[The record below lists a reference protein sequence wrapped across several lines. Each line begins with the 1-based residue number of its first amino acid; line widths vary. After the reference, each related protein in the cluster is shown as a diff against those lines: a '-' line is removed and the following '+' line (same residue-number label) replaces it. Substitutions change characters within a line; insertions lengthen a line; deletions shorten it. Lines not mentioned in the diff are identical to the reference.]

1 MSNQDYWQQRAERNL
16 QAVEDIAVDY
26 NLELAKEYKKVIKEL
41 QEELMLFYAKYA
53 EENKISLEM
62 AKKRL
67 SGKELSEFKE
77 IIQDYIEQASQY
89 DTKNAQSYLKNLKE
103 LQDRARLSRLELL
116 MAEYRHAIEM
126 LLLKQ
131 EDQQPN
137 TYLQGYEDMYY
148 HTLYDVQTYSGVGM
162 SFTTPSKDLVI
173 SVLSQNY
180 LGEDFSDRLWKNKEM
195 LIYNLK
201 KEMQFAFAAGK
212 PSRYVADKIASA
224 MNTRQGVAMTLVRT
238 EMNNVANQA
247 ALQAYTQA
255 GIKEYQLLA
264 TLDFKTSE
272 ICINM
277 DGRIFKVS
285 KAERGVNFPPFHPNC
300 RTTTVPVIDG
310 QSYTQRIAKEESYY
324 TVDKNISYKQWL
336 KEYVNK

>member
-116 MAEYRHAIEM
+116 IVEYRHAIEM

-201 KEMQFAFAAGK
+201 KEMQLAFVAGK

-272 ICINM
+272 ICISM
-277 DGRIFKVS
+277 DGRIFKIS

-300 RTTTVPVIDG
+300 RTTTVPVVDG
-310 QSYTQRIAKEESYY
+310 QSYAQRIAKEENYY
-324 TVDKNISYKQWL
+324 IVDKNISYKQWL

>member
-1 MSNQDYWQQRAERNL
+1 
-16 QAVEDIAVDY
+16 
-26 NLELAKEYKKVIKEL
+26 
-41 QEELMLFYAKYA
+41 
-53 EENKISLEM
+53 
-62 AKKRL
+62 
-67 SGKELSEFKE
+67 
-77 IIQDYIEQASQY
+77 
-89 DTKNAQSYLKNLKE
+89 
-103 LQDRARLSRLELL
+103 
-116 MAEYRHAIEM
+116 
-126 LLLKQ
+126 
-131 EDQQPN
+131 
-137 TYLQGYEDMYY
+137 MYY

-201 KEMQFAFAAGK
+201 KEMQLAFAAGK

-238 EMNNVANQA
+238 EMNNIANQA
-247 ALQAYTQA
+247 ALQAYIQA

-272 ICINM
+272 ICISM

-300 RTTTVPVIDG
+300 RTTTVPVVDG
-310 QSYTQRIAKEESYY
+310 QSYAQRIAKEENYY
-324 TVDKNISYKQWL
+324 IVDKNISYKQWL